1 MVEAARMLVDA
12 GARIVAVGAS
22 TGHKFLGDLRQPGVS
37 FLHLVDAVRDHL
49 AAERI
54 GCLVLLGTKY
64 VLDDPFL
71 TDRINADRQVDF
83 IKPESA
89 DVDRLH
95 GRVFCVWHTGSECQ
109 QGCPPARALHR
120 RASRATQ

>member
-12 GARIVAVGAS
+12 GARIVAVGSS

-37 FLHLVDAVRDHL
+37 FLHLVDGVRDHL
-49 AAERI
+49 AAEQI
-54 GCLVLLGTKY
+54 GRLGLLGTKY

-95 GRVFCVWHTGSECQ
+95 GRVFCVWHTGPGDE
-109 QGCPPARALHR
+109 
-120 RASRATQ
+120 ATTAPTQSL

>member
-12 GARIVAVGAS
+12 GARIVAVGSS
-22 TGHKFLGDLRQPGVS
+22 TGHKFLGDLRQSGVS
-37 FLHLVDAVRDHL
+37 LLHLADAVRDHL

-54 GCLVLLGTKY
+54 GRLGLLGTKY

-71 TDRINADRQVDF
+71 TDRINADGQVDF

-95 GRVFCVWHTGSECQ
+95 RRVFCIRHTRSECQ
-109 QGCPPARALHR
+109 QGCPPARALHCR
-120 RASRATQ
+120 SVV